1 MTEDRRQETGVRSQ
15 KNRSQRTGHKE
26 QARIDKR
33 ILQLIV
39 FFVLTSVLCFL
50 MPVFFHSAEASAADK
65 KRFVYNIYWAGIKG
79 GTAVFEYETAPEDI
93 IVRTHA
99 TSAEFISLFY
109 KVDDFAQSTLYPDG
123 YPKSFI
129 LKVREGRH
137 KRNKV
142 TYFDKKAEG
151 GPQKVLY
158 QDILDDEKK
167 EFYLDKQ
174 AYDPL
179 SAFWAM
185 TKMPLVIGSSKYFD
199 IFDTKKLYHTE
210 VQVLRKEKV
219 LVQSREF
226 NTILIKPIMQS
237 EGIFRRTGD
246 IFIWVTDD
254 DRKIPVLM
262 KSKALIGTFTVE
274 LTEGDF

>member
-1 MTEDRRQETGVRSQ
+1 MKGG
-15 KNRSQRTGHKE
+15 NGQRTGSQENKE
-26 QARIDKR
+26 IRQWRI
-33 ILQLIV
+33 IIV
-39 FFVLTSVLCFL
+39 SVCLCTMLFSLYFL
-50 MPVFFHSAEASAADK
+50 VEAVAADK
-65 KRFVYNIYWAGIKG
+65 KRFVYNIYWSGIKG
-79 GTAVFEYETAPEDI
+79 GTAVFDYETTPEDI

-123 YPKSFI
+123 YPKNFI
-129 LKVREGRH
+129 LKIREGRH
-137 KRNKV
+137 KRDKV
-142 TYFDKKAEG
+142 TYFGKKAESR
-151 GPQKVLY
+151 PQKVLY
-158 QDILDDEKK
+158 HNILDDEKK

-179 SAFWAM
+179 SAFYAM
-185 TKMPLVIGSSKYFD
+185 TKMSLEIGSSKYFD

-226 NTILIKPIMQS
+226 NTILIKPNLQS
-237 EGIFRRTGD
+237 EGIFRRAGD

-254 DRKIPVLM
+254 DKKIPVLM
-262 KSKALIGTFTVE
+262 KSKAL
-274 LTEGDF
+274 